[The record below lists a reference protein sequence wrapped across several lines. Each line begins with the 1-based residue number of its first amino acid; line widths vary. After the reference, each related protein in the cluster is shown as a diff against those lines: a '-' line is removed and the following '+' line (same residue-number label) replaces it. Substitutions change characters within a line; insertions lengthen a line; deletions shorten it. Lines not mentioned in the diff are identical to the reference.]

1 MAKFDFASLTS
12 QNNQYKMIPLE
23 SLVYNDEYERYDG
36 ERFNDMVQSIK
47 KNGILQPLIVRTTE
61 NADKFV
67 ILSGN
72 NRRYCGEAAGLTM
85 FPCIVKENLTD
96 EEAQAYIDET
106 NVFQRGFTT
115 LKITKQAEVVARRH
129 SQMFDEHK
137 LKAIQKEIALISG
150 EDIPADDDEAEIKIS
165 KLAAVGQEYSLGQT
179 TIARL
184 IRIDMLVNE
193 LKEYVDDKTI
203 AVRTAVELS
212 WLSDNKQ
219 RIVATHLANGDVV
232 LDMRKAEMLH
242 KLEKENK
249 LTEKLLEDVIF
260 GRYKPKAPKPKG
272 LKLSSS
278 LVKRYFPNTSD
289 EKEIEA
295 VIETALIQYFNKSDE

>member
-1 MAKFDFASLTS
+1 MAKFDFTSLTS

-23 SLVYNDEYERYDG
+23 NLIYNNEYERYDG

-47 KNGILQPLIVRTTE
+47 KNGILQPLIVRATDDSTQ
-61 NADKFV
+61 FV

-72 NRRYCGEAAGLTM
+72 NRRYCGEAAGLTL

-106 NVFQRGFTT
+106 NVFQRGFTN

-129 SQMFDEHK
+129 SQMFDEDK

-150 EDIPADDDEAEIKIS
+150 EDIADDDAEDVKIS

-184 IRIDMLVNE
+184 IRIDMLVDE

-212 WLSDNKQ
+212 WIAESKQ
-219 RIVATHLANGDVV
+219 KNVAKHIKNGDVV
-232 LDMRKAEMLH
+232 VDMRKAEMLH

-249 LTEKLLEDVIF
+249 LTIPLLEDVLY

-272 LKLSSS
+272 LKLSAS
-278 LVKRYFPNTSD
+278 LVKRYFPNVEN

-295 VIETALIQYFNKSDE
+295 VIETALIQYFNKSEE